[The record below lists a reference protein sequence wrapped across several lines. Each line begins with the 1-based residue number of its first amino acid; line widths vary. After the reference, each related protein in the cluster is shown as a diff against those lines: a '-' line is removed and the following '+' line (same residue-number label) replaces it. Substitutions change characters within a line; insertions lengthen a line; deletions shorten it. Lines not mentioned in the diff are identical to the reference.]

1 MNQPPIL
8 FVVTSRGI
16 RQRAREDTDATP
28 EESLL
33 PRRAGRTAPST
44 GRANATS
51 WPQTQRQRVAA
62 VLLRRCHAVRE
73 IRDSGRARGQAPP
86 QQDLWP
92 LGDPE
97 DSWPLAPR
105 PPAEPAGYWSPG
117 DPEDSW
123 AAPALA
129 QGGLRDDGGPEAGPE
144 ESWAAPGP
152 AEGEPPASWDQ
163 GGGPEFWSPD
173 SRPHGAPRDPWRP
186 PPTREDLRGED
197 LRGPVRGPVRGAE
210 PPPRRAS
217 GRGDHSAPGPTR
229 RGDHS
234 APGPTRRGDLPP
246 DGDHFF
252 PAPAPFTGRLQEG
265 ARPPE
270 DFRPPE
276 DHRPPDTPARRK
288 TIVPPDKLPPAGR
301 PSSAGTAPAR
311 RKTIVRRTAPAR
323 RKTTSP
329 GKTNSAGNTN
339 LPARSGSRRP
349 RQARRR
355 TRKATRLP
363 PRWASRIYGN
373 RGSRRTTP

>member
-1 MNQPPIL
+1 MRHPKNPFSPDEPDDGAFDRPRERHELAADAAPARGSGTPP
-8 FVVTSRGI
+8 
-16 RQRAREDTDATP
+16 P
-28 EESLL
+28 L
-33 PRRAGRTAPST
+33 PRRKG
-44 GRANATS
+44 
-51 WPQTQRQRVAA
+51 
-62 VLLRRCHAVRE
+62 
-73 IRDSGRARGQAPP
+73 DSGFRPRAGQAPP

-217 GRGDHSAPGPTR
+217 GRGDHSAPGPT
-229 RGDHS
+229 G
-234 APGPTRRGDLPP
+234 RGDLPP

-252 PAPAPFTGRLQEG
+252 PAPARFTGRLQEG

-270 DFRPPE
+270 DSRPPE
-276 DHRPPDTPARRK
+276 DHLRPPEQ
-288 TIVPPDKLPPAGR
+288 LPPAGR
-301 PSSAGTAPAR
+301 PRPPEAPAR
-311 RKTIVRRTAPAR
+311 RKTFVRRKAPARRKTFVRRTAPAR

-329 GKTNSAGNTN
+329 GKTNSAGNTK